1 MDKAIARVIKRKY
14 PELNRGWHLPLF
26 ARVVDQL
33 GGLKGETVS
42 EEKPYYS
49 VSVQLLT
56 ASLDADHDV
65 PVIEDVLVPLNVGG
79 AQRGLWGKPTAGT
92 IVELAFAYGSPA
104 HPFVRSVMPHG
115 LKTPSMGAN
124 DQRWQQSEQT
134 FWQVDAEENWTHH
147 GESVSQNIRKSY
159 EQCVGESL
167 TQKIEKDLT
176 QQIGNLKETIAKKHW
191 QGDTSTNIYELLLQ
205 LMKTVSELAQ
215 VTATHSHPYS
225 WSDPGGMSVTSPPL
239 QVSAITG
246 TGAKADQLSSKLGPL
261 LK

>member
-1 MDKAIARVIKRKY
+1 
-14 PELNRGWHLPLF
+14 
-26 ARVVDQL
+26 VVDQL
-33 GGLKGETVS
+33 GDLRGENAS

-56 ASLDADHDV
+56 ASLGTDHDV
-65 PVIEDVLVPLNVGG
+65 PVIEDVLVPLSIGG
-79 AQRGLWGKPTAGT
+79 DQRGLWGKPTVGT

-124 DQRWQQSEQT
+124 DQRWQQTEQT
-134 FWQVDAEENWTHH
+134 FWQVDAEENWSHQ
-147 GESVSQNIRKSY
+147 GK
-159 EQCVGESL
+159 SL
-167 TQKIEKDLT
+167 TQKIERDLT

-191 QGDTSTNIYELLLQ
+191 QGDASTNIYDLLLQ

-246 TGAKADQLSSKLGPL
+246 TRAKADQLSSKLGPL